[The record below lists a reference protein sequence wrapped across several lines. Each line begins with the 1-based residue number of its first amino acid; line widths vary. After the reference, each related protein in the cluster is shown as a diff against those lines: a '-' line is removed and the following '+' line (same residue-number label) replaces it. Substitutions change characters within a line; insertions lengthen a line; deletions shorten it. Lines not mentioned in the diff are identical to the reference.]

1 MPVAFNPLPKG
12 APRNRLGVAM
22 WLVDKENPL
31 TARVAVNQIWM
42 RHFGTPIVDNV
53 VDFGLNAPRPE
64 LVDLLDWLAVE
75 LMTGGSTGKPWAMKH
90 IHRLIVMS
98 EAYQLSSNP
107 DDAAAKNQTIDPQN
121 RLYWR
126 ANARRLEGEGV
137 RDAVL
142 AAAGTLDRTFGG
154 PDLPFAD
161 GEKTL
166 RRSLYFQTAYEKQM
180 LMLTLFDAANP
191 ADCYR
196 RTESVIP
203 QQALALSNS
212 SLLSTQARTMAG
224 KLTTTHPDDDAF
236 VKEAFLRILSRH
248 ATSLE
253 LDACREFLTSQRE
266 LLAKSDGLTPITGGA
281 KPSVAPATD
290 PAQRARE
297 NLILA
302 LFNHNDCVT
311 VR

>member
-1 MPVAFNPLPKG
+1 
-12 APRNRLGVAM
+12 
-22 WLVDKENPL
+22 
-31 TARVAVNQIWM
+31 
-42 RHFGTPIVDNV
+42 
-53 VDFGLNAPRPE
+53 
-64 LVDLLDWLAVE
+64 
-75 LMTGGSTGKPWAMKH
+75 
-90 IHRLIVMS
+90 
-98 EAYQLSSNP
+98 
-107 DDAAAKNQTIDPQN
+107 
-121 RLYWR
+121 
-126 ANARRLEGEGV
+126 
-137 RDAVL
+137 
-142 AAAGTLDRTFGG
+142 
-154 PDLPFAD
+154 
-161 GEKTL
+161 
-166 RRSLYFQTAYEKQM
+166 M

>member
-1 MPVAFNPLPKG
+1 
-12 APRNRLGVAM
+12 
-22 WLVDKENPL
+22 
-31 TARVAVNQIWM
+31 
-42 RHFGTPIVDNV
+42 
-53 VDFGLNAPRPE
+53 
-64 LVDLLDWLAVE
+64 
-75 LMTGGSTGKPWAMKH
+75 
-90 IHRLIVMS
+90 
-98 EAYQLSSNP
+98 
-107 DDAAAKNQTIDPQN
+107 

-126 ANARRLEGEGV
+126 ANVRRLEGEAV

-142 AAAGTLDRTFGG
+142 ASAGSLDRTIGG
-154 PDLPFAD
+154 ADIPFTD
-161 GEKTL
+161 GEKVL

-212 SLLSTQARTMAG
+212 SLFATQSRVMAKTLSESQ
-224 KLTTTHPDDDAF
+224 PEDDAF
-236 VKEAFLRILSRH
+236 IRTAFLRILNRH
-248 ATSLE
+248 ASSEE
-253 LDACREFLTSQRE
+253 LSTCLAFLAEQQQR
-266 LLAKSDGLTPITGGA
+266 LSKTDDLTPITGGA
-281 KPSVAPATD
+281 KPGVAPASD
-290 PAQRARE
+290 PKQRARE